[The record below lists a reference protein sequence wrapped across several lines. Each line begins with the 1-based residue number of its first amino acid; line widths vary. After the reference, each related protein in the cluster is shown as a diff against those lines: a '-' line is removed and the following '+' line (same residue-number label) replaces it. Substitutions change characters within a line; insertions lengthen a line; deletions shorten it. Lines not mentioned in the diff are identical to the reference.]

1 MNTTK
6 KIIIS
11 IDIETNCSMEKIS
24 SAIIKGLYYGLDVR
38 RVASPQNVKINYFQ
52 ER

>member
-1 MNTTK
+1 MKMTK

-11 IDIETNCSMEKIS
+11 IDIETEYDIEAIS
-24 SAIIKGLYYGLDVR
+24 TAVKKGLYYGLDVN
-38 RVASPQNVKINYFQ
+38 RVAAPKDVKINYCQ